1 MDEAT
6 RKLLERCSDACTGFR
21 LVVLSRSKHLPPAR
35 ATYSRGSKVSAAV
48 GRRLVSGGVPLLGC
62 RAGLSTGAP
71 LWAPLLY
78 SQPQACGNLELGV
91 LPVCTWG

>member
-1 MDEAT
+1 MHGLPSCCVVSVKAPAP
-6 RKLLERCSDACTGFR
+6 RARHVLARLEGES
-21 LVVLSRSKHLPPAR
+21 
-35 ATYSRGSKVSAAV
+35 AV
-48 GRRLVSGGVPLLGC
+48 GRRLVSGGVPLLGR